1 MTQGISGS
9 GARRWS
15 VRKHCRAGQVSDN
28 SARWLTCLG
37 GRGKADC
44 GTQAERTW
52 SRGPAGSVPR
62 RSFGSFPIAGKGTRP
77 AGRNPFRHPT
87 AGTREGRPLIRHGM
101 RRDTFPPAGGR
112 LWGRLWKPPLRD
124 ALRPLR
130 RGALCA
136 PAGRPAGRNPLGAIL
151 RLGWGEEDPSSVT
164 AYAVTPSPLWG
175 EGFSGG
181 WKPPLRDAFGLCTPL
196 RHVTGPGMAGRA
208 RLLCKGRNQNSGEDL
223 CLPRPGQRLISRFS
237 VRPRR

>member
-101 RRDTFPPAGGR
+101 RRDTFPPEGERLSGQLEAAPSGCFRSLCRGGLGLPGFGGR
-112 LWGRLWKPPLRD
+112 VSPNGF
-124 ALRPLR
+124 
-130 RGALCA
+130 
-136 PAGRPAGRNPLGAIL
+136 RPAGRNPP
-151 RLGWGEEDPSSVT
+151 DKSC
-164 AYAVTPSPLWG
+164 
-175 EGFSGG
+175 
-181 WKPPLRDAFGLCTPL
+181 D
-196 RHVTGPGMAGRA
+196 
-208 RLLCKGRNQNSGEDL
+208 
-223 CLPRPGQRLISRFS
+223 
-237 VRPRR
+237 

>member
-101 RRDTFPPAGGR
+101 RRDTFPPAGG
-112 LWGRLWKPPLRD
+112 K
-124 ALRPLR
+124 A
-130 RGALCA
+130 
-136 PAGRPAGRNPLGAIL
+136 LGAAL
-151 RLGWGEEDPSSVT
+151 EAAPMGCPSAFARPCGTSQVREWQAGPASCVKAGTKTAGKTSV
-164 AYAVTPSPLWG
+164 SPARV
-175 EGFSGG
+175 SG
-181 WKPPLRDAFGLCTPL
+181 
-196 RHVTGPGMAGRA
+196 
-208 RLLCKGRNQNSGEDL
+208 
-223 CLPRPGQRLISRFS
+223 
-237 VRPRR
+237 

>member
-101 RRDTFPPAGGR
+101 RRDTFPPEGGR
-112 LWGRLWKPPLRD
+112 LWGRRWKPPL
-124 ALRPLR
+124 
-130 RGALCA
+130 
-136 PAGRPAGRNPLGAIL
+136 
-151 RLGWGEEDPSSVT
+151 W
-164 AYAVTPSPLWG
+164 
-175 EGFSGG
+175 
-181 WKPPLRDAFGLCTPL
+181 DAFGLCAPL

>member
-62 RSFGSFPIAGKGTRP
+62 RSFGDFPIAGKVTRP
-77 AGRNPFRHPT
+77 AGRNLCSVLGMFRLRAGYFPEKESSQSSPGLRARTQGARLESGPNLFGAGMNLWPFRS
-87 AGTREGRPLIRHGM
+87 
-101 RRDTFPPAGGR
+101 PPA
-112 LWGRLWKPPLRD
+112 
-124 ALRPLR
+124 
-130 RGALCA
+130 
-136 PAGRPAGRNPLGAIL
+136 
-151 RLGWGEEDPSSVT
+151 T
-164 AYAVTPSPLWG
+164 ARVYQIT
-175 EGFSGG
+175 
-181 WKPPLRDAFGLCTPL
+181 
-196 RHVTGPGMAGRA
+196 
-208 RLLCKGRNQNSGEDL
+208 
-223 CLPRPGQRLISRFS
+223 RFLS
-237 VRPRR
+237 FPRRASRMPCLSGFGCFAPRTK

>member
-1 MTQGISGS
+1 MAGGNPGPIWVRGPFLLASGLFLLHGANGGTRGKRQPPACPGPGRQAQSRNSALTQMTQGISGS

-101 RRDTFPPAGGR
+101 RRDTFPP
-112 LWGRLWKPPLRD
+112 
-124 ALRPLR
+124 
-130 RGALCA
+130 
-136 PAGRPAGRNPLGAIL
+136 
-151 RLGWGEEDPSSVT
+151 E
-164 AYAVTPSPLWG
+164 G
-175 EGFSGG
+175 EGFGENG
-181 WKPPLRDAFGLCTPL
+181 TPPDRGTGLC
-196 RHVTGPGMAGRA
+196 RRA
-208 RLLCKGRNQNSGEDL
+208 CFTENC
-223 CLPRPGQRLISRFS
+223 CL
-237 VRPRR
+237 

>member
-62 RSFGSFPIAGKGTRP
+62 RLFGSFLDAQKGTSPAGSVPRRSFGSFPIAGKGTRP

-101 RRDTFPPAGGR
+101 RRDTFPP
-112 LWGRLWKPPLRD
+112 
-124 ALRPLR
+124 
-130 RGALCA
+130 
-136 PAGRPAGRNPLGAIL
+136 
-151 RLGWGEEDPSSVT
+151 E
-164 AYAVTPSPLWG
+164 G
-175 EGFSGG
+175 EGFGENG
-181 WKPPLRDAFGLCTPL
+181 TPPDRGTGLC
-196 RHVTGPGMAGRA
+196 RRA
-208 RLLCKGRNQNSGEDL
+208 CFTENC
-223 CLPRPGQRLISRFS
+223 CL
-237 VRPRR
+237 